1 MVQVLDVVERTNSVS
16 GNPFRVVIVGG
27 AAQVVF
33 SKEGK
38 PRVDTVRAGIPS
50 NLPTEVL
57 TNLIGSELPGK
68 IEKQECE
75 PYTFTGSDGEEV
87 TLDYRWQYAA
97 E

>member
-1 MVQVLDVVERTNSVS
+1 MVQVLDVVERTSS
-16 GNPFRVVIVGG
+16 TGNTFRVVIVGSD
-27 AAQVVF
+27 AQVVF
-33 SKEGK
+33 SKDGK
-38 PRVDTVRAGIPS
+38 PRVDAVKSGIPS
-50 NLPTEVL
+50 NLPIEAL
-57 TNLIGSELPGK
+57 QALIGSELPGK